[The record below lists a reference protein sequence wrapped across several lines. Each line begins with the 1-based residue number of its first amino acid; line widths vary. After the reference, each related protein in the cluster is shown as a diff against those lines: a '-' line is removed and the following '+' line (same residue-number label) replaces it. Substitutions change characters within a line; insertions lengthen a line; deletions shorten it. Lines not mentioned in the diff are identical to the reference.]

1 MPAGTEFD
9 GGVGYISLNPVS
21 ESSAQELRDEI
32 AAMRGKGM
40 KAMVLDLRNNPG
52 GLLDQGIKVS
62 DLFLDPGQEVV
73 STRGRARGSTR
84 QFYDEEKQLDPALP
98 DRGARE

>member
-1 MPAGTEFD
+1 VPAGTEFD

-73 STRGRARGSTR
+73 STRGRARGDAPVLRRGETARSV
-84 QFYDEEKQLDPALP
+84 AAH
-98 DRGARE
+98 RGARE